1 MENIQLLLF
10 LQENYNKMD
19 KSYKILKDN
28 PHISMLNKMKE
39 EFNKLKKKYINKKN
53 QLESIN
59 KKYCLLND
67 EIEALKKEVKE
78 DDYILYNKC
87 GNDLKMITT
96 LQRDIEKKNK
106 TIEEKENQAMALLEK
121 EEVITNEIASLGKTL
136 EKIRDEFNSYKE
148 NADKAKSKVKEEFER
163 CKNEINVIRNKIP
176 LELLKDFDEIKAQK
190 IIEDLILTDIPMNQL
205 GAKYGWGRSSAKMI
219 NHGKHH
225 KNDLLV
231 YPIRDHNAINKALL
245 NLYRLSL
252 I

>member
-148 NADKAKSKVKEEFER
+148 NADKAQSKVKEEFER

-190 IIEDLILTDIPMNQL
+190 KVAVALLQKNVCTGCKI
-205 GAKYGWGRSSAKMI
+205 KVSAI
-219 NHGKHH
+219 TL
-225 KNDLLV
+225 DE
-231 YPIRDHNAINKALL
+231 INKGKEIVHCDNCGRILCKA
-245 NLYRLSL
+245 NLKDAE
-252 I
+252 